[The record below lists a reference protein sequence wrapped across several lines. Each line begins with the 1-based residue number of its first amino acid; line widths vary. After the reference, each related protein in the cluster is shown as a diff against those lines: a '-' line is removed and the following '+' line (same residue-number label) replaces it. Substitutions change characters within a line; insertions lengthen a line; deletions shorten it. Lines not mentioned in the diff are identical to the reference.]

1 VKTKSRIHV
10 QTARS
15 GDDRQTRRDDESV
28 KSELSPAFDPTT
40 PAGILALQRT
50 VGNAAVNRLLAAQTA
65 EGSTSGQ
72 GRQTEQSPRT
82 ATDAP
87 IQDHGSEHQAIQRL
101 MTYAQFKTYSSKWY
115 FGGRKK
121 VLPIDALIRR
131 YHAEPENRRA
141 ILSALKSSLQEYA
154 GKRTIAR
161 LERQV
166 DEELAALPP
175 LGGAATT
182 ALPTATESVPIPTPV
197 SGTTSVPHHGDSGS
211 DSTPTPVE
219 STTAPVIPE
228 AVDSALTT
236 TPIGDTTTPV
246 VPETTS
252 TVPTTAPVIP
262 PKPYL
267 DGTAAQQALT
277 EAFGDIRT
285 IDAGKVDV
293 LKQAEFQ
300 VAYDAI
306 YGTSIYSWDAYI
318 KPGPGNLEGFAHNN
332 INYINEDCISYDT
345 VPHEM
350 LHNNTAGDWRD
361 VVGNEFDEGT
371 TEHLTIAAMD
381 KLGKTPT
388 HSYPDQHDCVKA
400 VVAAGVS
407 EESLKTAYL
416 KGGGQTLVADVI
428 TANCQHSWSEF
439 KDAMQAKDFVLA
451 KTLLVRK

>member
-1 VKTKSRIHV
+1 MS
-10 QTARS
+10 
-15 GDDRQTRRDDESV
+15 
-28 KSELSPAFDPTT
+28 LAFDPTT
-40 PAGILALQRT
+40 PAGILALQRA
-50 VGNAAVNRLLAAQTA
+50 VGNAAVNRLLATQTT
-65 EGSTSGQ
+65 EGSARGQ
-72 GRQTEQSPRT
+72 GRQTGQAPR
-82 ATDAP
+82 AGTDP
-87 IQDHGSEHQAIQRL
+87 PLQDRGSDRTGEGSEYPAVQRL
-101 MTYAQFKTYSSKWY
+101 MTYDQFKIYSSKWY
-115 FGGRKK
+115 FGGRNK

-141 ILSALKSSLQEYA
+141 ILSTLKSTLQGYS
-154 GKRTIAR
+154 GKRPTAR

-166 DEELAALPP
+166 DDELAALPP
-175 LGGAATT
+175 LGDTVTSASSSATGN
-182 ALPTATESVPIPTPV
+182 VPIPMPV
-197 SGTTSVPHHGDSGS
+197 SGTTAVPHHEDSS
-211 DSTPTPVE
+211 SASTSAPGE
-219 STTAPVIPE
+219 STTVPVVPE
-228 AVDSALTT
+228 ALNSVPTT
-236 TPIGDTTTPV
+236 APIGDTATPL
-246 VPETTS
+246 VPEGTS
-252 TVPTTAPVIP
+252 TVPTTAPVLP
-262 PKPYL
+262 AKPYL
-267 DGTAAQQALT
+267 DRAAAQQALT
-277 EAFGDIRT
+277 EAFGAIRT

-293 LKQAEFQ
+293 LTQAEFQ

-350 LHNNTAGDWRD
+350 LHSNTAADWRA

-388 HSYPDQHDCVKA
+388 HSYPEQHACVQA

-428 TANCQHSWSEF
+428 TANCQHPWSDF
-439 KDAMQAKDFVLA
+439 KDAMQAKDFTRA